1 MGNVGSEDAMQE
13 TRAGMTR
20 REVLRAGLSLAAG
33 TVLARIG
40 LATQQPQKE
49 KRRMVHIGIQS
60 YCLRDLPWQ
69 QAMERAKALGVNA
82 WEVFPGHIPT
92 TLDENAD
99 KARSTLAAAK
109 MAMPNY
115 GVIALG
121 DDPEADRKQFEFA
134 KRMGISVLTADPN
147 PAQMQRVSALVQEF
161 GIAVAIHN
169 HGPKARYD
177 RVEDVERVLAGTPA
191 KIGACVDTGHFIR
204 SGEDPVAALRA
215 FGKKVLAIHLKDYLD
230 VDTETVLGE
239 GKLDVDATMRAVKEI
254 GFEGL
259 IAVEYEP
266 DPKGE
271 GDALKRC
278 LEIARASARKAGLIE

>member
-1 MGNVGSEDAMQE
+1 MRDRTIGI
-13 TRAGMTR
+13 TR
-20 REVLRAGLSLAAG
+20 RDVLRAGLGLAAG
-33 TVLARIG
+33 TALAHIG
-40 LATQQPQKE
+40 LATLKQQKE
-49 KRRMVHIGIQS
+49 KRRMVQIGIQS
-60 YCLRDLPWQ
+60 YCLRGLPWQ

-92 TLDENAD
+92 TLDEAADSAKNA
-99 KARSTLAAAK
+99 LAAAK

-121 DDPEADRKQFEFA
+121 DNPEADRRQFEFA
-134 KRMGISVLTADPN
+134 KKMGVSVLTADPN
-147 PAQMQRVSALVQEF
+147 PAGMERVCALVAEF
-161 GIAVAIHN
+161 GVAVAIHN

-177 RVEDVERVLAGTPA
+177 RVEDVERVLVGTPV
-191 KIGACVDTGHFIR
+191 KVGACVDTGHYIR

-215 FGKKVLAIHLKDYLD
+215 FGKKVLAIHLKDYVD
-230 VDTETVLGE
+230 ADTETVLGE

-278 LEIARASARKAGLIE
+278 LDIARASARKAGLIE

>member
-1 MGNVGSEDAMQE
+1 MREE
-13 TRAGMTR
+13 RTGMTR
-20 REVLRAGLSLAAG
+20 RDVLRAGLCLAAG
-33 TVLARIG
+33 TALARTG
-40 LATQQPQKE
+40 LATPQQERE

-60 YCLRDLPWQ
+60 YCLRGLPWK
-69 QAMERAKALGVNA
+69 QAMERAKALGVGA

-92 TLDENAD
+92 TLDEAAD
-99 KARSTLAAAK
+99 AAKDALAAAK

-115 GVIALG
+115 GVIGLG

-134 KRMGISVLTADPN
+134 KRMGISTLTADPN
-147 PAQMQRVSALVQEF
+147 PAGMQRVSALVQEF
-161 GIAVAIHN
+161 GIGVAIHN

-177 RVEDVERVLAGTPA
+177 RVEDVERVLVGMPA
-191 KIGACVDTGHFIR
+191 KVGACVDTGHYIR
-204 SGEDPVAALRA
+204 SGEDPVGALRA
-215 FGKKVLAIHLKDYLD
+215 FGKKVLAIHLKDYVD
-230 VDTETVLGE
+230 ADTETVLGE
-239 GKLDVDATMRAVKEI
+239 GKLDVDATMRAAKEI